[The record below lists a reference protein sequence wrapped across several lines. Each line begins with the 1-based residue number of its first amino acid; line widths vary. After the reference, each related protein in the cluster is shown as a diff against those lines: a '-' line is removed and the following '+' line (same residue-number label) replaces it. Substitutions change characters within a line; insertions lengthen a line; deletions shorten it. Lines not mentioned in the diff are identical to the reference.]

1 MFACILKVKR
11 GISPGVIKS
20 IKNAL
25 KPTYT
30 WKNPHVRVARCV
42 TTVIIIPAVCGG
54 GRDWRKEGLGGLT
67 EDKTGA
73 AIRLLHTANFT
84 FWTAYRE
91 RTLDFC
97 SHDCRVEDAVRSAL
111 CSVRLCWSHAH
122 DWLRPGEGKFKYTV
136 VFTVK
141 YYLRGV
147 KQVSRLCWTK
157 IVVFSTDGRKV
168 VSRWLCYKCK
178 MVCQSQGWH
187 ENGNCHADGYRGRRP
202 WHQLL

>member
-1 MFACILKVKR
+1 ML
-11 GISPGVIKS
+11 P
-20 IKNAL
+20 
-25 KPTYT
+25 
-30 WKNPHVRVARCV
+30 VRVLFQKQ
-42 TTVIIIPAVCGG
+42 TNKTVCMYFEGQTGHQPGG
-54 GRDWRKEGLGGLT
+54 HKKHQKCSQTHIYLEKSTRACCTLCNDCNYHSCCLWRWEGLKEGGFGGLT

-122 DWLRPGEGKFKYTV
+122 DWLRPGKGKFKYTV

-141 YYLRGV
+141 YTSLRGV
-147 KQVSRLCWTK
+147 NAIWVS
-157 IVVFSTDGRKV
+157 
-168 VSRWLCYKCK
+168 
-178 MVCQSQGWH
+178 
-187 ENGNCHADGYRGRRP
+187 
-202 WHQLL
+202 